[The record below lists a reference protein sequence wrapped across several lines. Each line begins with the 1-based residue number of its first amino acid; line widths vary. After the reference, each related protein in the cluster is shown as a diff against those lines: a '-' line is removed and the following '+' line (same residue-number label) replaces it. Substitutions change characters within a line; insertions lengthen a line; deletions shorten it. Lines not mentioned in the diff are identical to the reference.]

1 MPKLVVISEELAG
14 KTYDLALDTTSVGRG
29 PDNAIR
35 IEDSTVSH
43 HHATIQLNGTE
54 VILRDLNSTNG
65 TRLNGQKVT
74 ESKVAHGDIVRF
86 GKIELRFEGE
96 IKKTTSPLPKPSS
109 GISAEEIA
117 SSPAKKEGS
126 FGSASPFPKERKQ
139 KRGAM
144 QYVIMGLSLVA
155 AALLGYMLV
164 RLLGG

>member
-14 KTYDLALDTTSVGRG
+14 KTYDLALDTTTVGRSA
-29 PDNAIR
+29 DNAIR
-35 IEDSTVSH
+35 IDDSTVSS
-43 HHATIQLNGTE
+43 HHATIQLNGRD

-74 ESKVAHGDIVRF
+74 ESKLAHGDIVRF
-86 GKIELRFEGE
+86 GRIELRFEGE

-117 SSPAKKEGS
+117 SVPAKREGS
-126 FGSASPFPKERKQ
+126 FSSASPFPKERKE

-144 QYVIMGLSLVA
+144 QYVIMGLSVLA
-155 AALLGYMLV
+155 ALLLGYMIV
-164 RLLGG
+164 KLLGG